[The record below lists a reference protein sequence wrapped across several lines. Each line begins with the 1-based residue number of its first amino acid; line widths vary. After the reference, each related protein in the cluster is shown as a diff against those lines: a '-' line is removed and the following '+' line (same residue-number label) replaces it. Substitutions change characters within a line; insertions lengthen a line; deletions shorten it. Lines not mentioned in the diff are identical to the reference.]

1 MNILLVGP
9 LPPPLGGATVLFQQL
24 VEDVTRESDINVHV
38 LRTNSEN
45 SNAGGRIGRMMSLI
59 KALLEEAR
67 YVDVVSLNASTN
79 SALILAFVVGT
90 ICRFRRKRWFFR
102 GFGGLY
108 GEWYQRSSF
117 AKKMAIRLCFGNA
130 SLLLLE
136 TKQSVSFFQ
145 NLNLKTRTLW
155 FPNSRPSNL
164 SVEKCVDSD
173 LGRFIYLGQVC
184 IAKGIREILAAA
196 NRLPENVSI
205 DVYGPLLDGL
215 SPEDIN
221 FKNVKYKG
229 IVSPD
234 KVASLLVKY
243 TALVFPTRY
252 EGEGYPGV
260 ILEAYS
266 VGVPVI
272 TTKFRAIPEIV
283 DDSSGILIEP
293 GDIDELSNAMIELAT
308 NIEHL
313 EKLRVGAIRRSE
325 EFSSAHWGKEFV
337 RLCRV
342 LV

>member
-1 MNILLVGP
+1 
-9 LPPPLGGATVLFQQL
+9 
-24 VEDVTRESDINVHV
+24 
-38 LRTNSEN
+38 
-45 SNAGGRIGRMMSLI
+45 
-59 KALLEEAR
+59 
-67 YVDVVSLNASTN
+67 
-79 SALILAFVVGT
+79 
-90 ICRFRRKRWFFR
+90 
-102 GFGGLY
+102 
-108 GEWYQRSSF
+108 
-117 AKKMAIRLCFGNA
+117 
-130 SLLLLE
+130 
-136 TKQSVSFFQ
+136 
-145 NLNLKTRTLW
+145 
-155 FPNSRPSNL
+155 
-164 SVEKCVDSD
+164 
-173 LGRFIYLGQVC
+173 LGQVC

-229 IVSPD
+229 IVAPD

-313 EKLRVGAIRRSE
+313 EKLRIGAIRRSE
-325 EFSSAHWGKEFV
+325 EFSSAHWGKKFV
-337 RLCRV
+337 RLCKI